1 MVKNRTLV
9 PVIRSPPYSGIRSV
23 IPSQVAESPRY
34 NGHSRPSSDNWLHIH
49 LIQAAAGPADDN
61 KRDDNKRK
69 PNTCSWRHTK
79 IVSCRFQLSTT
90 VNKNTGFLCNYCC
103 APMLSL
109 WVDFTEKYGVNWS
122 TKWRPRLTSLPQKR
136 HRSLT
141 NGNGGVGPTQCIF
154 FDILYSAEWH
164 GMIYAMLQLCLMLFQ
179 LLVCAMWHQDK
190 GTSHCKTV

>member
-34 NGHSRPSSDNWLHIH
+34 NGQSRPSCDNWLHIH
-49 LIQAAAGPADDN
+49 LIQAAADAADDN

-79 IVSCRFQLSTT
+79 IVSCRVQLSTT
-90 VNKNTGFLCNYCC
+90 VNMNTGFLCNQCC
-103 APMLSL
+103 APMISL

-136 HRSLT
+136 HRCLT
-141 NGNGGVGPTQCIF
+141 NGNGGVGPTHCIILRYSLF
-154 FDILYSAEWH
+154 SWMTWNDLCNATVMFDVILIT
-164 GMIYAMLQLCLMLFQ
+164 GLCDVTWRQRDQSL
-179 LLVCAMWHQDK
+179 
-190 GTSHCKTV
+190 